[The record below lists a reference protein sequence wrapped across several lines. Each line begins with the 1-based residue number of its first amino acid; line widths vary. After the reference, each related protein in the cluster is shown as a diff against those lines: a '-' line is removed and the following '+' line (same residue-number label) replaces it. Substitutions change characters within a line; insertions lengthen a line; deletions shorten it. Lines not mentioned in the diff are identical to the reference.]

1 MAREEKGFEG
11 TEKRLRGS
19 DVIPPSLGGAEV
31 EKHVQMSSSTFQGG
45 TLGNAQ
51 ITHKPRSS
59 PSRDEVSPSAASPS
73 AELLLLLNAAVAH
86 GDKRPQWECRRG
98 GVFVAVGGVCV
109 QRIRRGVL
117 EEESLDWALP
127 DRQV

>member
-1 MAREEKGFEG
+1 M
-11 TEKRLRGS
+11 
-19 DVIPPSLGGAEV
+19 
-31 EKHVQMSSSTFQGG
+31 
-45 TLGNAQ
+45 
-51 ITHKPRSS
+51 PRSPTS
-59 PSRDEVSPSAASPS
+59 PGAPRAETRSPLLQPAPRQSR

-98 GVFVAVGGVCV
+98 GMFVAVGGVCV